1 MIEPTPEEDQLAAEL
16 VGEALEGFETV
27 FTPEMLE
34 IVRALLESELVA
46 TKAGRRRLRQCQ
58 PDASV
63 DTSGD
68 VAKTGARAHL
78 PEKASGDK

>member
-1 MIEPTPEEDQLAAEL
+1 MIDPTPEEDQLAAEL
-16 VGEALEGFETV
+16 VNEALEGFETV

-46 TKAGRRRLRQCQ
+46 TKAGRRRLRQCM

-63 DTSGD
+63 DASGD
-68 VAKTGARAHL
+68 VSKTGASANTR
-78 PEKASGDK
+78 EKASGDK

>member
-34 IVRALLESELVA
+34 LVRALLESELVA
-46 TKAGRRRLRQCQ
+46 TKTGRRRLRQCM
-58 PDASV
+58 PDATV
-63 DTSGD
+63 DQSGD
-68 VAKTGARAHL
+68 VAKASAKPHARD
-78 PEKASGDK
+78 KASGDK

>member
-16 VGEALEGFETV
+16 VNEALAGFDKV

-46 TKAGRRRLRQCQ
+46 TKAGRRRLRMCQ
-58 PDASV
+58 PDATL

-68 VAKTGARAHL
+68 VAKTGAPAND
-78 PEKASGDK
+78 KASGDK